1 MKKENRFLISCPAK
15 EEVLPHASTITN
27 FMKLIPRQNLTVI
40 QPDLKKYN
48 ADHDKIQHALDHP
61 VISPNTPK
69 QNLWNILKSKS
80 LKGLVQQKFDVFLDL
95 DPHFSLLN
103 IYLCLKL
110 HPPVRI
116 SFPKPRINSVYN
128 FQYNEKP
135 GTPYSEKLNG
145 LLQFLQN
152 LIS

>member
-1 MKKENRFLISCPAK
+1 VIPY
-15 EEVLPHASTITN
+15 ASTIMN
-27 FMKLIPRQNLTVI
+27 FIKLFPRQNLTVI

-48 ADHDKIQHALDHP
+48 ADQNKIQRILNHS
-61 VISPNTPK
+61 VTSPDTPR
-69 QNLWNILKSKS
+69 QNLWHILRSKP
-80 LKGLVQQKFDVFLDL
+80 LKELVKQNYDVFLDL

-116 SFPKPRINSVYN
+116 SFPKTRINSVYN
-128 FQYNEKP
+128 FQYKEKP
-135 GTPYSEKLNG
+135 GTPYPEKLNG